1 MQNGVDELKKSD
13 AALLTVLLPPPAPPP
28 PLLIP
33 LQTCIGL
40 LAYPDPA
47 RAPPEAQLL
56 LQPSFKHHTAS
67 LVNLA
72 LIQTSHPAGGA
83 AALSSSPIADAL
95 AATLALQK
103 LHLDACGGRGLAF
116 DFRVLSE
123 LEFSELLVQQHRRQ
137 EQRQGNAS
145 GHSQSVAL
153 PAQQEQQ
160 SHLPAFDGGG
170 MWASRASGYDD
181 AEVD

>member
-1 MQNGVDELKKSD
+1 MQNGVDQLKKED
-13 AALLTVLLPPPAPPP
+13 AALLTVLLLPPPP

-40 LAYPDPA
+40 LAYPDA
-47 RAPPEAQLL
+47 ALAPPEAQLL

-72 LIQTSHPAGGA
+72 LIQTSHAAGGA
-83 AALSSSPIADAL
+83 APLNSSPIADAL

-103 LHLDACGGRGLAF
+103 MHLDACGGRGLAF
-116 DFRVLSE
+116 DFRVLNES
-123 LEFSELLVQQHRRQ
+123 EFSELLVQQHRRQ
-137 EQRQGNAS
+137 EQRQGNPR
-145 GHSQSVAL
+145 GHSPSEAL

-160 SHLPAFDGGG
+160 HSHLPAFDGGG
-170 MWASRASGYDD
+170 MWSRASGYDD
-181 AEVD
+181 VEVD